1 MIRHRKSMVRQSSTS
16 VTMGRWNRIV
26 VIVVGILFVSWGGP
40 AASAFWSTV
49 SSSLGAA
56 KADTVNQG
64 AKPVTTVGLAGSVTV
79 SWAATMTAAG
89 RPATGYS
96 IARYASATGGTK
108 VAAVGTCAGT
118 VAALTC
124 TETAPTGTWYYT
136 VTPMI
141 SLWQGTES
149 LRSTGSVVD
158 ATAPTAPIVNAPGY
172 VIASTATNIS
182 VTGTAEANSSVV
194 LTVTDAGSAHTV
206 TKSVTAN
213 GSGNWTASALN
224 LTTLND
230 GTITY
235 SARATDAAGNTGAA
249 GTDTSTKDVIAP
261 TVTGVQLSN
270 GGSINGRI
278 ERDDVVTLTFSEPL
292 DASAICSA
300 WTSDTS
306 TQTLNGNGQVTATV
320 NSSDNLTVTSSGCST
335 LKYGTVALGGDYE
348 TSGSMTFSGSGSNA
362 SVLQWNPVAKTLVLT
377 LGTMTGTGNST
388 AQPLAAAKFSP
399 ASGLTDIAGNPL
411 ATTQFTSP
419 TPSRF

>member
-1 MIRHRKSMVRQSSTS
+1 MIRRRKSLGTAASRP
-16 VTMGRWNRIV
+16 VTMGRWNRLV
-26 VIVVGILFVSWGGP
+26 VIVVGILLVSWGGP

-49 SSSLGAA
+49 SSNLGAA

-64 AKPVTTVGLAGSVTV
+64 AKPVAVVGLAGSVTV
-79 SWAATMTAAG
+79 TWAASTTAAG
-89 RPATGYS
+89 RSATGYS
-96 IARYASATGGTK
+96 IARYASAAGGTK
-108 VAAVGTCAGT
+108 VAAAGTCTGT

-124 TETAPTGTWYYT
+124 TDTATTGTWYYA
-136 VTPMI
+136 VTPML

-158 ATAPTAPIVNAPGY
+158 ATAPGAPVVNAPTY
-172 VIASTATNIS
+172 VIASTAANIS
-182 VTGTAEANSSVV
+182 ATGTAEANSTVL
-194 LTVTDAGSAHTV
+194 LTVIDAGAAHTV

-213 GSGNWTASALN
+213 GSGNWTATALN

-230 GTITY
+230 GTVTY

-278 ERDDVVTLTFSEPL
+278 ERDDIVTLTFSEPL
-292 DASAICSA
+292 DASAICST

-306 TQTLNGNGQVTATV
+306 TQTLSGNGQVTATV
-320 NSSDNLTVTSSGCST
+320 NSSDNLTVTSTGCST

-377 LGTMTGTGNST
+377 LGTMSGSGNST
-388 AQPLAAAKFSP
+388 AQPLAAAKFTP

-419 TPSRF
+419 TTSRF